1 MEEPFLLTVSYKGHD
16 QDYEAQL
23 LLRGYSYQIQVS
35 VNGTDVF
42 YERDDE
48 GAFRA
53 IISADAIEKGIKP
66 PEAGLLKAIALKIE
80 AVLA

>member
-23 LLRGYSYQIQVS
+23 QLRGYSYQIRVS
-35 VNGTDVF
+35 VNDVDIF

-53 IISADAIEKGIKP
+53 IVSAEAVEKNVKL
-66 PEAGLLKAIALKIE
+66 PEAGLLEAIAQKLE
-80 AVLA
+80 ELLA